1 MDFKKVIIYGFFGVI
16 AGILFSCLAAVGGFI
31 GAGSG
36 LLVSALI
43 GNVLIGSLVGGA
55 VAALAFHALIKGID
69 SFLIKAAEEKEK
81 KGGSG
86 VKPPSLAQDK
96 RYLWG
101 SVSYFITTV
110 IGVNLFH
117 AFFTS
122 PAWFTIATIVG
133 SGALGLLGLGVV
145 VWLKLWDP
153 SFKERNEKR

>member
-1 MDFKKVIIYGFFGVI
+1 MDFKKLIIYGFFGVI
-16 AGILFSCLAAVGGFI
+16 GGILLSCLAAVGGFI

-36 LLVSALI
+36 LLAASLI
-43 GNVLIGSLVGGA
+43 GNLLIGSLVGGA

-69 SFLIKAAEEKEK
+69 TFLIKAADEKEK
-81 KGGSG
+81 NGGSG

-110 IGVNLFH
+110 IGVNLFS
-117 AFFTS
+117 ALITNT
-122 PAWFTIATIVG
+122 AWFTIATIVG
-133 SGALGLLGLGVV
+133 SGLLGLAGLGVV

-153 SFKERNEKR
+153 SFKSKEPK